1 MYRGSASGARP
12 RRREARRVHA
22 LGCRAG
28 EDRGAKRRN
37 PCRESAP
44 QMIVWPMNISG
55 KVRQKMGLSD
65 ELIER
70 KRAADAAAAVAK
82 AEEVKRIKAV
92 GTLLSKIEDILEPAK
107 RAGAVTLNKVPVP
120 LANDPRVTGPSLT
133 ISFSPEGPVVMN
145 PVTVRPEGRSRV
157 EIQGGAVVGEKIQLT
172 WDGAGEELANWNIS
186 PQATA
191 RLTSG
196 PKTRV
201 QARPNQGRAAEP
213 SPQVLTQDALEDALR
228 RYLGLGKKP
237 S

>member
-1 MYRGSASGARP
+1 
-12 RRREARRVHA
+12 
-22 LGCRAG
+22 
-28 EDRGAKRRN
+28 
-37 PCRESAP
+37 
-44 QMIVWPMNISG
+44 
-55 KVRQKMGLSD
+55 MGISD

-70 KRAADAAAAVAK
+70 KRAADAAAALAK
-82 AEEVKRIKAV
+82 AAEDKRIEAV
-92 GTLLSKIEDILEPAK
+92 GTLLSKIEDILAPAK
-107 RAGAVTLNKVPVP
+107 AVGAVTLNRVPVP

-133 ISFSPEGPVVMN
+133 ISPSPGGPVAMN

-172 WDGAGEELANWNIS
+172 WDGAGEELANWSIS
-186 PQATA
+186 PQPMA

-196 PKTRV
+196 PKARV
-201 QARPNQGRAAEP
+201 QARPNQGRAAEL